1 MVLSYVNVNP
11 EPAAVPDRTP
21 GERIPQCR
29 SRCPGQSCARQLNY
43 SGRHHGRQERA
54 LRRHHPSGRVPR
66 YDESTRQQGGPRR
79 PCRATDERSHQVD
92 VTEKARADDHDDNG
106 AEARWLMLNMSSP
119 SFRVVRP
126 LRRRRRAGGGS
137 SGYGLWL
144 FYPSARPVVNAPCA
158 PFYIGK
164 HQHFWRSAARETG
177 IGLSSSVQWLQS
189 RPYPGSDRTKEKG
202 GGTTG
207 RVGLCEESARSCDK
221 GEGPRTRD
229 CYCVPLCSW
238 ESFFCS
244 TRWPPACGSST
255 PASLSSP
262 GPSDTTR

>member
-21 GERIPQCR
+21 GARIPQCR

-119 SFRVVRP
+119 SLRWYGPCDGDGGREEVVRVMAYDYSTP
-126 LRRRRRAGGGS
+126 RR
-137 SGYGLWL
+137 
-144 FYPSARPVVNAPCA
+144 
-158 PFYIGK
+158 
-164 HQHFWRSAARETG
+164 
-177 IGLSSSVQWLQS
+177 
-189 RPYPGSDRTKEKG
+189 
-202 GGTTG
+202 G
-207 RVGLCEESARSCDK
+207 RL
-221 GEGPRTRD
+221 
-229 CYCVPLCSW
+229 
-238 ESFFCS
+238 S
-244 TRWPPACGSST
+244 TRPAPLFT
-255 PASLSSP
+255 
-262 GPSDTTR
+262 